1 MKKAVIRIVICII
14 MLIMLTSCIY
24 MVNTKNAII
33 PDNSFEYDFK
43 SKQTDSY
50 VELDDYVITYNS
62 DRKCYEITD
71 KETQAKR
78 RLFNEMTD
86 GGHVMAGSMTSQ
98 GNTLYYG
105 DVEKFCSYN
114 IDTDTT
120 TVIYQLATKPKEV
133 KVFDVVV
140 YYKAVSRQEIETNAT
155 NYIMYDGKLYIV
167 TNRDVR
173 VYDGK
178 KTKIILKGEYVLD
191 DYHNGRMELV
201 KYNNVT
207 GTADNL
213 YELDLDKMELHS
225 K

>member
-1 MKKAVIRIVICII
+1 M
-14 MLIMLTSCIY
+14 
-24 MVNTKNAII
+24 
-33 PDNSFEYDFK
+33 
-43 SKQTDSY
+43 
-50 VELDDYVITYNS
+50 
-62 DRKCYEITD
+62 
-71 KETQAKR
+71 
-78 RLFNEMTD
+78 
-86 GGHVMAGSMTSQ
+86 
-98 GNTLYYG
+98 
-105 DVEKFCSYN
+105 
-114 IDTDTT
+114 
-120 TVIYQLATKPKEV
+120 
-133 KVFDVVV
+133 FDVVV

-178 KTKIILKGEYVLD
+178 KTKIILKSEYVLD